1 MAAPG
6 NRFQRVEQVHPD
18 AVSVELWSD
27 KEGIRGSVACP
38 DGGRSGGLV
47 HFVSPETGMSAEE
60 ALATACHLANV
71 DAREVVIMDPSGLWQ
86 PEWGTLS

>member
-6 NRFQRVEQVHPD
+6 NRFQRVDEARSD
-18 AVSVELWSD
+18 AVSVELWLD

-38 DGGRSGGLV
+38 EGGRSGGLV
-47 HFVSPETGMSAEE
+47 HFVSPETGMSAQE

-71 DAREVVIMDPSGLWQ
+71 DAREVVIIDPSDLWR
-86 PEWGTLS
+86 PEWGMLY